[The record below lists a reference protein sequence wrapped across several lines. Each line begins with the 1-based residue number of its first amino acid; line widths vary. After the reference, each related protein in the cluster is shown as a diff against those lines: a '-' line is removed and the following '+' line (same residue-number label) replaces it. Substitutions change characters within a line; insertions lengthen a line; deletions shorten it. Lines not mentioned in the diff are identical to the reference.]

1 MEETFNISVIL
12 PINSSKVKDF
22 SDFFSKAIESIK
34 NQLIKVNEVV
44 IVHTSED
51 SLVEFLDGYDFTGLN
66 IKKVLN
72 SGNSDYSSQINLGIK
87 ESSSEWVSFFE
98 FDDEYSQIWIKNV
111 QKYSEIYKDVESFLP
126 IVVDVNDK
134 SVFAGFTNEAT
145 FAASFA
151 QEMGILTNEML
162 HSYQNFQSAGMAI
175 KKSVLESFGGFKS
188 SVKLTFIYEFLLRM
202 TYNSVKIMTIPKI
215 GYKHINM
222 RPESIFWDL
231 KFGKN
236 VMSEDET
243 KFWIS
248 TAKKEYFFVDD
259 RNIKYTE
266 TV

>member
-1 MEETFNISVIL
+1 
-12 PINSSKVKDF
+12 
-22 SDFFSKAIESIK
+22 
-34 NQLIKVNEVV
+34 
-44 IVHTSED
+44 
-51 SLVEFLDGYDFTGLN
+51 
-66 IKKVLN
+66 
-72 SGNSDYSSQINLGIK
+72 
-87 ESSSEWVSFFE
+87 
-98 FDDEYSQIWIKNV
+98 
-111 QKYSEIYKDVESFLP
+111 
-126 IVVDVNDK
+126 
-134 SVFAGFTNEAT
+134 
-145 FAASFA
+145 
-151 QEMGILTNEML
+151 
-162 HSYQNFQSAGMAI
+162 
-175 KKSVLESFGGFKS
+175 
-188 SVKLTFIYEFLLRM
+188 M